1 MVIPDPTV
9 MGSYRRRG
17 KHLCAPQDRSSR
29 FGVTKQSVIGLVGTI
44 DSNANRAD
52 SSAVGPVRNASSYN
66 NVDLLTR
73 VNAQVFAKREYLLS
87 WLD

>member
-1 MVIPDPTV
+1 MVIPCPTV
-9 MGSYRRRG
+9 IGSCRRRG

-29 FGVTKQSVIGLVGTI
+29 LSVTKQSVIGLVGTI
-44 DSNANRAD
+44 DSNANHAD
-52 SSAVGPVRNASSYN
+52 SSAVGPVRNASSHN